1 MSDSWT
7 ISVDATFLQR
17 YPHSRLDI
25 RLVDNMVDP
34 IKDGFDVASGTGPP
48 QDSTLIAQKRFN
60 LALFLCASPDFVR
73 QLAEPLIDPKQLN
86 NLPFIDFGFSGPH
99 KRTIPSSSPSPP

>member
-17 YPHSRLDI
+17 YPHSRLNT
-25 RLVDNMVDP
+25 RLVDMVDP
-34 IKDGFDVASGTGPP
+34 TRTASMWR
-48 QDSTLIAQKRFN
+48 S
-60 LALFLCASPDFVR
+60 ALGRCR
-73 QLAEPLIDPKQLN
+73 TPKQLS